1 MFHCQLYCMFVR
13 VKDSKNS
20 PKKAVQIVQSVRDGK
35 KVSQRIVRH
44 VGTAFDNDE
53 LVRLKELAEYI
64 RVKLETENQ
73 PAIFKAEQIA
83 EVIDKQLPQ
92 LAQKAAKNTIYL

>member
-1 MFHCQLYCMFVR
+1 MFVR

-53 LVRLKELAEYI
+53 LVRLKELAECI
-64 RVKLETENQ
+64 RVKLVTENQ
-73 PAIFKAEQIA
+73 PAVFKAEQIA
-83 EVIDKQLPQ
+83 EVIDKQLR
-92 LAQKAAKNTIYL
+92 LQKVFKPGGRRQHNS